1 MGDTVLVSGDE
12 LLVEEAVI
20 EERARAVGD
29 LDPAWVLTEVE
40 PGPGFL
46 DALAATATLGL
57 GDEQRVVVVRR
68 AGALDQAAWDALLA
82 YVADQPGH
90 VSLVIEGQGWVHS
103 ARSRTLGER
112 VKAVGGRVRREE
124 LPPPSKRAD
133 AVRQV
138 AGRRGVH
145 LDPAAARYLAEYL
158 GDEFGNLRGVLDQLT
173 SIHGEGARLGE
184 DEVAQQ
190 FQGARHG
197 FQWDITDALD
207 RGDAAAALDYVHGA
221 FDHMH
226 PLQVHAALVTHY
238 RRLLTVAGRGPS
250 PPAAGAEV
258 GIKEFPAPK
267 VGQQAGRRRG
277 VARGQRSLETLHPGL
292 DLRADGLVALPP
304 LLVLPVALH
313 LRLDVGHRRSK
324 VSLAVVTLS

>member
-1 MGDTVLVSGDE
+1 MCSARSATFHPSHRTLLAHCASETVATRPLKASTSRAMTVRAVSRSSIGPLSDGYPRESNLAPWPRMRETVLVSGDE

-46 DALAATATLGL
+46 DALAATTTLGL

-68 AGALDQAAWDALLA
+68 AGAVDQASWDGLLA
-82 YVADQPGH
+82 YVADQPEH

-103 ARSRTLGER
+103 ARARALGER

-124 LPPPSKRAD
+124 LPPPPKRGD

-145 LDPAAARYLAEYL
+145 LDPAAARDLAEYP
-158 GDEFGNLRGVLDQLT
+158 GDEVGNLRGVLDQLT

-184 DEVAQQ
+184 DEVALQ

-207 RGDAAAALDYVHGA
+207 RG
-221 FDHMH
+221 
-226 PLQVHAALVTHY
+226 
-238 RRLLTVAGRGPS
+238 
-250 PPAAGAEV
+250 
-258 GIKEFPAPK
+258 
-267 VGQQAGRRRG
+267 
-277 VARGQRSLETLHPGL
+277 
-292 DLRADGLVALPP
+292 
-304 LLVLPVALH
+304 
-313 LRLDVGHRRSK
+313 
-324 VSLAVVTLS
+324 